1 MTTLKSCVS
10 SCRYCRYYTP
20 QGLRG
25 GTCELLNVSVRSE
38 WKACSLSAPS
48 FASTNQQAVEQLA
61 LVTGKA

>member
-1 MTTLKSCVS
+1 M
-10 SCRYCRYYTP
+10 
-20 QGLRG
+20 RG